1 MAAAK
6 PTAGRA
12 AAPLKVDLDTD
23 ELITDGAHFL
33 GMTKKDLVGEAVR
46 AYLASRREEMRQA
59 MLDKLRKL
67 DGSAASS
74 VSLLT
79 DIPAEDIER
88 LGGISE
94 DT

>member
-1 MAAAK
+1 M
-6 PTAGRA
+6 
-12 AAPLKVDLDTD
+12 
-23 ELITDGAHFL
+23 
-33 GMTKKDLVGEAVR
+33 
-46 AYLASRREEMRQA
+46 SRREEMRQA
-59 MLDKLRKL
+59 MLDKLREL
-67 DGSAASS
+67 DGSTTSS